1 MHTRARA
8 HINILIIF
16 NIIFI
21 YIFRNFENLDTKA
34 FMRPYENKMSVYENK
49 MSVYENK
56 NKMVVLIKVLLYY
69 KNTYR
74 ERCSYE

>member
-49 MSVYENK
+49 